1 MIDPFGTV
9 TTDLERVLNP
19 DAAPSNA
26 APELRGGEGPNRN
39 LPVISPAAP
48 PLSIDPLPAI
58 SYGEAESRKAELFA
72 NEEWRTKYFAGDVEA
87 KREYDQIVQG
97 LTTPPPP
104 PTNER
109 ELILEQLGRYA
120 QVFPAAKEEVL
131 SGQAST
137 PADIQE
143 AIAAKE
149 AFFQDQDWMERYAKG
164 GRKEHAQ
171 VATINLIL
179 SRRVRDNPFES

>member
-1 MIDPFGTV
+1 MDAPGMV
-9 TTDLERVLNP
+9 TSDLEQVLSAVP
-19 DAAPSNA
+19 A

-39 LPVISPAAP
+39 LPVISPVAP
-48 PLSIDPLPAI
+48 SIDPLPAI

-120 QVFPAAKEEVL
+120 QVFPAAKEEAL
-131 SGQAST
+131 SGRAST
-137 PADIQE
+137 PADVQE

-149 AFFQDQDWMERYAKG
+149 AFFQDQDWMERYARG
-164 GRKEHAQ
+164 GREEHAQ